1 MNPTKYKPE
10 YCEELKKHMATGMS
24 YESFGAEVDCGR
36 STLYDWE
43 DKYPEWKAA
52 KKTATEKA
60 QSFFEKRL
68 IAKTSGQ
75 KFNNENF
82 DTKLIDN
89 SCLIF
94 ALKTRF
100 HKTYG
105 EKQEITNKGEIK
117 VNLDSQDMKL

>member
-1 MNPTKYKPE
+1 M
-10 YCEELKKHMATGMS
+10 LIKHMATGMS
-24 YESFGAEVDCGR
+24 YESFGAEVNVGK
-36 STLYDWE
+36 TTIYEWEKQHPDWKE
-43 DKYPEWKAA
+43 AKEIAMLKAH
-52 KKTATEKA
+52 
-60 QSFFEKRL
+60 SFFEKRL

-82 DTKLIDN
+82 DAKLIDN

-105 EKQEITNKGEIK
+105 EKKEVAIELSTIQIDSAEE
-117 VNLDSQDMKL
+117 NL

>member
-10 YCEELKKHMATGMS
+10 YCEALKKHMQTGMS
-24 YESFGAEVDCGR
+24 YESFGAEIDCGR
-36 STLYDWE
+36 STLYGWE
-43 DKYPEWKAA
+43 EIHPEWKEA
-52 KKTATEKA
+52 KLAATEKA

-75 KFNNENF
+75 KFKNADF
-82 DTKLIDN
+82 DVKLIDN

-105 EKQEITNKGEIK
+105 EKTEHIQSGEIK
-117 VNLDSQDMKL
+117 INIDKQDTKV